1 MARLPEPD
9 QPYDMI
15 WAEGSAYLIGVVRAP
30 WSAADVARSEW
41 VKPSVKRSPNY
52 LNRARCGVRRFLD
65 WLGLKY

>member
-30 WSAADVARSEW
+30 WSAADVAGCESL
-41 VKPSVKRSPNY
+41 KPSGKRSPNY
-52 LNRARCGVRRFLD
+52 
-65 WLGLKY
+65 